1 MEGGSVMI
9 LFKTA
14 LRELKNNIKMVVI
27 MLLQIVV
34 ALMIT
39 AVMVS
44 AVLLKYQTYAPF
56 KDYFE
61 GEGLILLYTY
71 DASYATADRDNLMA
85 VFDESEKLLSE
96 THGCEIIAAHH
107 INMYMDKSVL
117 DLAYDDDVIRRY
129 TPPLKEGRWL
139 NPNAEELE
147 IVVSENNEYGWK
159 LGDIADIRPGWH
171 FSNHISKSVWCK
183 ARVVG
188 IVKENAEIFGETNR
202 TWETPT
208 YKNAYLTFNSQVE
221 GKTLILMSQS
231 VLKRADRY
239 YTTPIC
245 GIVMIKYPDGT
256 PEEII
261 KQDRLKLAE
270 YGANLSLTLPELDK
284 NSKAYLYEQL
294 YQMLPIIVILLILVM
309 VSSISTSAISAR
321 RRLKDYAKY
330 YVLGLKWRQCAMVNF
345 FQALIISA
353 AALIIACAGLLVIGT
368 TALSETFVVI
378 WNAPMILC
386 LLGIIA
392 LYLVFSMIMPMIMLR
407 SNTPKAI
414 LQSE

>member
-1 MEGGSVMI
+1 MI

-14 LRELKNNIKMVVI
+14 LRELKNNIRMVVI

-44 AVLLKYQTYAPF
+44 AVLLKYQTYEPF

-61 GEGLILLYTY
+61 SEGLFFYIDMYASENNNLEDLMSRFNYGEQLL
-71 DASYATADRDNLMA
+71 A
-85 VFDESEKLLSE
+85 K
-96 THGCEIIAAHH
+96 THGSEIIASYQPVTFDMN
-107 INMYMDKSVL
+107 IL
-117 DLAYDDDVIRRY
+117 TFAYDDDTIRRY
-129 TPPLKEGRWL
+129 KPPLKEGRWL

-147 IVVSENNEYGWK
+147 IVVSEKNEYGWK
-159 LGDIADIRPGWH
+159 TGDTAEIHLGWVL
-171 FSNHISKSVWCK
+171 SNEDKKGVWVK
-183 ARVVG
+183 AKVVG
-188 IVKENAEIFGETNR
+188 VVKENGEIFGCTNR
-202 TWETPT
+202 SFLTPT
-208 YKNAYLTFNSQVE
+208 YKNAYMPFSSEIEN
-221 GKTLILMSQS
+221 KTLVLLSQS
-231 VLKRADRY
+231 VLKRLDPHYVTFMRDL
-239 YTTPIC
+239 
-245 GIVMIKYPDGT
+245 VMIKYPGGT
-256 PEEII
+256 SEEII
-261 KQDRLKLAE
+261 NEDRIQLSK
-270 YGANLSLTLPELDK
+270 YGAGFSMMLPELDI
-284 NSKAYLYEQL
+284 NSKVYLYEQL

-330 YVLGLKWRQCAMVNF
+330 YVLGLRWRQCALVNF

-353 AALIIACAGLLVIGT
+353 AALVISCAGLLVIGN

-386 LLGIIA
+386 LLGI
-392 LYLVFSMIMPMIMLR
+392 LFMYLVFSMIMPMIMLR

>member
-1 MEGGSVMI
+1 MI

-14 LRELKNNIKMVVI
+14 LRELKNNIRMVVI

-44 AVLLKYQTYAPF
+44 AVLLKYQTYEPF

-61 GEGLILLYTY
+61 SEGLFLNYGTEARENS
-71 DASYATADRDNLMA
+71 DPDDVMS
-85 VFDESEKLLSE
+85 VFHDSQKLLE
-96 THGCEIIAAHH
+96 KTHGSEIIAAHH
-107 INMYMDKSVL
+107 LYMYMDKKVL
-117 DLAYDDDVIRRY
+117 DLAYDDEIIHRY

-147 IVVSENNEYGWK
+147 IVVCENNEYGWK
-159 LGDIADIRPGWH
+159 LGDMADIRPGWH
-171 FSNHISKSVWCK
+171 FSNDNTKSVWCK
-183 ARVVG
+183 AKVVG
-188 IVKENAEIFGETNR
+188 IVKENAEIFGDTNR
-202 TWETPT
+202 KWTTPT
-208 YKNAYLTFNSQVE
+208 YKNAYRPFNAEVE
-221 GKTLILMSQS
+221 ERTLIIMSQS
-231 VLKRADRY
+231 VVKRVDPH

-245 GIVMIKYPDGT
+245 GTVMIKYPEGT
-256 PEEII
+256 PAEVI
-261 KQDRLKLAE
+261 KEDRSVLSK
-270 YGANLSLTLPELDK
+270 YGAGFSMMLPELDI
-284 NSKAYLYEQL
+284 NSKVYLYEQL

-330 YVLGLKWRQCAMVNF
+330 YVLGLRWRQCALVNF
-345 FQALIISA
+345 FQALVISA
-353 AALIIACAGLLVIGT
+353 AALVISCAGLLVIGN

-386 LLGIIA
+386 LLGI
-392 LYLVFSMIMPMIMLR
+392 LLMYLVFSMIMPMIMLR